1 MLISDVCHNY
11 QFLKSNLYL
20 CNTYNTIGSCIF
32 VKKSFLMYQRY
43 SACKLHE

>member
-1 MLISDVCHNY
+1 MRISDVRHNY
-11 QFLKSNLYL
+11 QILKSNLNK

>member
-11 QFLKSNLYL
+11 QFKSNLNK

-43 SACKLHE
+43 SARKLHE